1 MYPEEPFSCS
11 CVCERERE
19 GGRRD
24 MRWVRE
30 EGRRERRGE
39 IRTKRERDPCD
50 LLPAITS
57 LR

>member
-1 MYPEEPFSCS
+1 V
-11 CVCERERE
+11 CVRERGRE

-39 IRTKRERDPCD
+39 IRTKRER
-50 LLPAITS
+50 S
-57 LR
+57 V